1 MKQNVFNFKV
11 VIMQDEDG
19 MFVADV
25 PAIPGCHTQGET
37 YEEAIK
43 NIEEAIRLCLDV
55 AEEDESYRD
64 SIDFTQQKTPRFF
77 GMSDIFV
84 PTPRFL

>member
-1 MKQNVFNFKV
+1 MTNVLNFKV
-11 VIMQDEDG
+11 VITQDENG

-25 PAIPGCHTQGET
+25 PAIPSCHTQGKT

-43 NIEEAIRLCLDV
+43 NIEEAIRLCLHV
-55 AEEDESYRD
+55 AEEDTIYRD
-64 SIDFTQQKTPRFF
+64 SIDFTQQTTPRFV
-77 GMSDIFV
+77 GVSDVFV